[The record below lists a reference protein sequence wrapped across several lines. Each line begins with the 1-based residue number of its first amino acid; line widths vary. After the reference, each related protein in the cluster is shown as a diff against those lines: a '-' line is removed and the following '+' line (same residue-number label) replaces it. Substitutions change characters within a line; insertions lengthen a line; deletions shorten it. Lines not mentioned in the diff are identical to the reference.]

1 MNDPDQRSES
11 ENDSLRL
18 SNHSPGEAME
28 PQSSLVDRSLGTSP
42 AAEKMERLEDLDA
55 EEDLDKEMMEL
66 ADLVRRYKALKEKK
80 LKKEID
86 RISDQDTGNQNTDGI
101 E

>member
-1 MNDPDQRSES
+1 LHPSISGNLPS
-11 ENDSLRL
+11 
-18 SNHSPGEAME
+18 A
-28 PQSSLVDRSLGTSP
+28 SS
-42 AAEKMERLEDLDA
+42 LEDLDA